1 MAEKQ
6 LLFKL
11 TRKDFIVEAKRGS
24 GKGGQNRNVTNSA
37 CRIRHPASGAEGQAQ
52 DERSYKQNEAL
63 AFQRLVASATFK
75 KWHKLETARQLGQLD
90 DIEKTVEVQM
100 KQIRVDVKDKDG
112 KWVEEEHPGCDD
124 RDEEGGCNHGVEDY
138 PANDGGMGGLI

>member
-1 MAEKQ
+1 MAEKE

-52 DERSYKQNEAL
+52 DERSYKQNESL
-63 AFQRLVASATFK
+63 AFKRLIETTRFK
-75 KWHKLETARQLGQLD
+75 MWHKMEVAKQLGLLKNV
-90 DIEKTVEVQM
+90 EKTVEEEM
-100 KQIRVDVKDKDG
+100 KKIKVEVKNENGIWVDENEYKPHT
-112 KWVEEEHPGCDD
+112 E
-124 RDEEGGCNHGVEDY
+124 
-138 PANDGGMGGLI
+138 I

>member
-1 MAEKQ
+1 MAKE

-52 DERSYKQNEAL
+52 DERSYKQNESL
-63 AFQRLVASATFK
+63 AFRRLIESPRFKTWHAMESAR
-75 KWHKLETARQLGQLD
+75 HLGRLRD
-90 DIEKTVEVQM
+90 VEKNVEAQMAPDNLLVEV
-100 KQIRVDVKDKDG
+100 KDERG
-112 KWVEEEHPGCDD
+112 KWIKGDGN
-124 RDEEGGCNHGVEDY
+124 DEG
-138 PANDGGMGGLI
+138 

>member
-1 MAEKQ
+1 MAEKE

-52 DERSYKQNEAL
+52 DERAYKQNEAL
-63 AFQRLVASATFK
+63 AFRRLLETTTFK
-75 KWHKLETARQLGQLD
+75 MWHKMEVARQLGLLKD
-90 DIEKTVEVQM
+90 VEKTVEEEM
-100 KQIRVDVKDKDG
+100 KKIKVEVKNEKGLWVDEQDV
-112 KWVEEEHPGCDD
+112 PQT
-124 RDEEGGCNHGVEDY
+124 
-138 PANDGGMGGLI
+138 

>member
-37 CRIRHPASGAEGQAQ
+37 CRIRHEPSGAEGQAQ
-52 DERSYKQNEAL
+52 DERSYKQNESL
-63 AFQRLVASATFK
+63 AFQRLVASTKFK
-75 KWHKLETARQLGQLD
+75 LWHKLETARRLGQLA
-90 DIEKTVEVQM
+90 DIDATVEAQM
-100 KQIRVDVKDKDG
+100 KKVRVDVKDGNG
-112 KWVEEEHPGCDD
+112 KWVEQRCTSCDKTED
-124 RDEEGGCNHGVEDY
+124 QHDFRTSSCIQFQAPNVE
-138 PANDGGMGGLI
+138 A